1 MKNEKK
7 RKRISRSVDSR
18 NTKALTIVKTPSTK
32 RASITKSLF
41 LWSKKKASTHKN
53 TVSQLPSY
61 ALRRL
66 NVSQHPSV
74 MSDSNTLSE
83 REVVNSNNVPEG
95 DIANSNVYEGDI
107 ANSNVS
113 EGDIASS
120 TVSEREVVNPQM
132 ISEVTNNSHLRE
144 ISPSDNSIPL
154 CILLVQDVGYSYLI
168 RSFASSEVIVWS
180 RNSLQENVPLDCLLE

>member
-7 RKRISRSVDSR
+7 RKRKSKSVDSG
-18 NTKALTIVKTPSTK
+18 NAKASTIIKTPLTTRS
-32 RASITKSLF
+32 SITKSLF

-66 NVSQHPSV
+66 NVCQYPSV
-74 MSDSNTLSE
+74 IPDSNTPYE
-83 REVVNSNNVPEG
+83 REVVNSNDVP
-95 DIANSNVYEGDI
+95 EGDI

-113 EGDIASS
+113 EGDIATS
-120 TVSEREVVNPQM
+120 TVSEREVVNPHM
-132 ISEVTNNSHLRE
+132 ISEVTNNSNSRE

-168 RSFASSEVIVWS
+168 RSFAGSEVVVWS
-180 RNSLQENVPLDCLLE
+180 RNSQQENVPLDCLLE